1 MDASVAPV
9 PGPDLDRMRHSCS
22 HVLAAAVLKLHP
34 DAKLGV
40 GPATDSGFYYDIET
54 PVPLTTEDLPKI
66 EAEMRKIRE
75 RKVPFARREVP
86 IGEAAAFMEST
97 GQSYKVELLEMLRTR
112 GSTAAK
118 GLEDPNLVEAGS
130 AGVSSVSLYQLGDF
144 TDLCRGPHVE
154 HSGQVGAFRLTKLAG
169 AYWRG
174 DSRNPQLTRVYGTC
188 WANEADLK
196 AYLHRLEEAEK
207 RDHRKLGAAMQ
218 LFHLQEEAP
227 GAIFWHPK
235 GWTLFRTI
243 ERYMRTRL
251 DADGYVEVKTPQL
264 VDRVFWEKS
273 GHWENYRDAM
283 FVATPGKEGEEVD
296 RLYAIKPMN
305 CPGAVQIFRQGQ
317 RSYRELP
324 LRLAEFGACHRYEP
338 SGALHG
344 IMRVRAF
351 TQDDAHIFCTEDQ
364 IPDESKR
371 FCDLLRSIYA
381 DFGFKDLLVKFSD
394 RPEKRAGADDIWDKA
409 EQALEKGSTAA
420 GLATTRNPGEGA
432 FYGPKLEFVLRDAIG
447 RDWQCGTLQVD
458 FVLPERLDASYI
470 GEDGAKHRPVMLHR
484 AILGSFER
492 FIGILIE
499 SYAGRL
505 PTWLSPIQARMV
517 PIADRHADF
526 ARDVARRLAAAELPQ
541 TDGGIR
547 VDVDDS
553 TERMQKKIRNAQ
565 LEQIPYMLVAGDKEA
580 AEGKVAVR
588 LRSGQDLGAMTVDE
602 VIARI
607 RGEVAARA
615 DVPAPPGQTQPQQT
629 PNQAKAP

>member
-1 MDASVAPV
+1 MDAKPA
-9 PGPDLDRMRHSCS
+9 PDLDRMRHSCS
-22 HVLAAAVLKLHP
+22 HVLAAAVLKLFP

-40 GPATDSGFYYDIET
+40 GPATDTGFYYDIET
-54 PVPLTTEDLPKI
+54 AVPLTTEDLPKI

-75 RKVPFARREVP
+75 RKLPLVRTEVP
-86 IGEAAAFMEST
+86 IADAVAFMEKT
-97 GQSYKVELLEMLRTR
+97 GQTYKVELLGLLATR

-118 GLEDPNLVEAGS
+118 GLEDPNLVEAGAS
-130 AGVSSVSLYQLGDF
+130 GVSSVSFYSLGDF

-154 HSGQVGAFRLTKLAG
+154 HTGQVGAFKLTKLAG

-188 WANEADLK
+188 WANEQDLK
-196 AYLHRLEEAEK
+196 AYLHRVEEAEK
-207 RDHRKLGAAMQ
+207 RDHRKLGAAMG

-227 GAIFWHPK
+227 GTVFWHPK
-235 GWTLFRTI
+235 GWTLFRTV
-243 ERYMRTRL
+243 ERYMRSRL
-251 DADGYVEVKTPQL
+251 EADGYVEVKTPQL

-273 GHWENYRDAM
+273 GHWANYRDAM
-283 FVATPGKEGEEVD
+283 FIARPGKEGEEED

-305 CPGAVQIFRQGQ
+305 CPGAVQIFRVGQ

-324 LRLAEFGACHRYEP
+324 LRMAEFGACHRYEP

-364 IPDESKR
+364 VPAESQK
-371 FCDLLRSIYA
+371 FCDLLRVIYK
-381 DFGFKDLLVKFSD
+381 DFGFADLVVKFSD
-394 RPEKRAGADDIWDKA
+394 RPEQRAGSDETWDKA
-409 EQALEKGSTAA
+409 ETALEKGAEAA
-420 GLATTRNPGEGA
+420 GLATVRNPGEGA

-458 FVLPERLDASYI
+458 FVLPERLDAAYI
-470 GEDGAKHRPVMLHR
+470 GEDGNKHRPVMLHR

-499 SYAGRL
+499 NYAGRL
-505 PTWLSPIQARMV
+505 PTWLSPIQVRMV
-517 PIADRHADF
+517 PIADRHVDF
-526 ARDVARRLAAAELPQ
+526 ARDVARRLMGSELPQ

-547 VDVDDS
+547 VDVDDT

-565 LEQIPYMLVAGDKEA
+565 LEQIPYMLVVGDKEA
-580 AEGKVAVR
+580 EMGKVAVR
-588 LRSGQDLGAMTVDE
+588 LRSGRDLGTMAVED
-602 VIARI
+602 VVARI
-607 RGEVAARA
+607 RAEVATRA
-615 DVPAPPGQTQPQQT
+615 DIVDPPAPVQQA